1 MASEMILK
9 CSNEVFNLALCCML
23 FASQACKFGNAKE
36 QNAHFDMVEESGY
49 LGKQAI
55 LKIQLIAV
63 IIYYN

>member
-9 CSNEVFNLALCCML
+9 CSNEVFNLAFCCMP
-23 FASQACKFGNAKE
+23 FASQACKFGNAKG
-36 QNAHFDMVEESGY
+36 QNAQFDMVEENGY
-49 LGKQAI
+49 MGKQAI